1 MKMAAPDMAPVLQ
14 VAIRSGV
21 AAVFV
26 AILVIARG
34 ETSALRPDTLRP
46 GLLVGLLFA
55 LEFLF
60 VGEGLRFTSAAHM
73 AIFLYTAPIFAALG
87 LHLRLPAERLN
98 AFQWAGIL
106 VAFLGIVISF
116 AGRAAGT
123 GGDLM
128 WVGDL
133 LGIAAGASWGAT
145 TLAIRLSRLSE
156 APSTVTLLYQLVGA
170 FVLLLLAA
178 ILLGQMA
185 VTPGITLAAS
195 LGFQI
200 IFVSIF
206 SFLAWFALLRI
217 YLASRLG
224 VLSFMTPVF
233 GVTFGVLLLGEKL
246 DAAFVTGALFVLAG
260 ILMVS
265 ARDLLPGFGRGKG

>member
-26 AILVIARG
+26 AILVITRG

-178 ILLGQMA
+178 VLLGQMA